1 MTEQRALS
9 LSLSRRIMDEKET
22 SGGRIQMPV
31 RKMDKGTAELR
42 SSRLANGDTY
52 EFWKSVQYRLM
63 FFFPN

>member
-1 MTEQRALS
+1 
-9 LSLSRRIMDEKET
+9 MDEKET